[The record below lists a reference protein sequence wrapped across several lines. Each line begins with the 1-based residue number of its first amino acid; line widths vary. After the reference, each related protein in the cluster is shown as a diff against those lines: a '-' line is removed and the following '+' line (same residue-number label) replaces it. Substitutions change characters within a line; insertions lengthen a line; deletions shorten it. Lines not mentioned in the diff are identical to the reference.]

1 MKSGS
6 YKAIWTKAGQST
18 ELWLI
23 VYSRNKHTNAITSNE
38 KAKSTLKPTRHLAPS
53 LLHSKVLI
61 LDFFGGSATEGSL
74 MHTLL
79 NIQFQVRLS
88 IHVWTFPFLSNERT
102 SQKVEHKRNFSQ
114 CDKMWPDN
122 SMKSLC
128 SLYRS
133 PFHNSWISQNEGDS
147 HELSFPGQKPRL
159 AKNILAHEEYDQNVF
174 LIF

>member
-1 MKSGS
+1 MGLTKQYEQRQDKALNCDWLFIQGINIPMRLQPMKRL
-6 YKAIWTKAGQST
+6 KAH
-18 ELWLI
+18 
-23 VYSRNKHTNAITSNE
+23 RNQHVISPLPCYIARFWYTIS
-38 KAKSTLKPTRHLAPS
+38 
-53 LLHSKVLI
+53 
-61 LDFFGGSATEGSL
+61 FFGSATEGSL

-159 AKNILAHEEYDQNVF
+159 AKNILAHEEYD
-174 LIF
+174 